1 MTSGIVVEDRRLPSF
16 LDGTAKNMLIGG
28 RWVPAQSG
36 KTFETVN
43 PATEQK
49 LGTVAAG
56 DRADVDSAVA
66 AAQRAFE
73 DRAWSRM
80 NPHERTRVLL
90 RLADAVEAHAA
101 ELAELETLDNGM
113 PYAFSSR
120 QVTGAATMLRYYAGW
135 PTKLFGTINPSDSD
149 ALSYTIRQP
158 VGVCAGII
166 PWNSAQST
174 AVWKIAPAL
183 ACGNTVVIK
192 PAEDASLAVL
202 RLGEILTEAG
212 LPDGVLNIVTGF
224 GETAGAAIAAHP
236 GIAKVTFTGSTA
248 VGKKIVEASAG
259 NLKRV
264 TLELG
269 GKSPHIV
276 FDDADVDAAAT
287 TAAAG
292 FCRNSG
298 QACVAGTRVF
308 VQERVY
314 DQFVETLTRRVEAF
328 KVGDPFAD
336 DTTMGPLA
344 SAAQFEKVT
353 SYLSLGKAAVG
364 KARTGGEA
372 FPGLGYFVPPTIFE
386 GVTNDMRIAREEI
399 FGPVAAV
406 IPFATEEDVL
416 SQANDTSYG
425 LAAAIATKSLS
436 RAHRVAR
443 ELDAGVVWVNTY
455 NELDPIFPFGGFKQS
470 GLGREHGEQ
479 SLDNFTETKS
489 VFIRL

>member
-1 MTSGIVVEDRRLPSF
+1 MTSEIVVEDRRLPKS
-16 LDGTAKNMLIGG
+16 LDGMPKGMLISG

-36 KTFETVN
+36 NTFESVN
-43 PATEQK
+43 PSTGQK
-49 LGTVAAG
+49 LATVAAG
-56 DRADVDSAVA
+56 DRADVDAAVA
-66 AAQRAFE
+66 AAQRAFK

-90 RLADAVEAHAA
+90 RLADAIEAHAA

-113 PYAFSSR
+113 PYAFSSHSAND
-120 QVTGAATMLRYYAGW
+120 QATVFRYYAGW
-135 PTKLFGTINPSDSD
+135 PTKLFGTTNPADDD

-166 PWNSAQST
+166 PWNTALSM

-224 GETAGAAIAAHP
+224 GETAGAAIASHP
-236 GIAKVTFTGSTA
+236 GIAKVAFTGSTA

-276 FDDADVDAAAT
+276 FDDADIDTAAAN
-287 TAAAG
+287 AAAG
-292 FCRNSG
+292 FCTLSG
-298 QACVAGTRVF
+298 QACVSGTRLF
-308 VQERVY
+308 VQEGVY
-314 DQFVETLTRRVEAF
+314 DRFVDALTKRVEAI
-328 KVGDPFAD
+328 KVGDPFAAG
-336 DTTMGPLA
+336 TTMGPLA

-353 SYLSLGKAAVG
+353 SYLSLGNESG
-364 KARTGGEA
+364 GTARTGGKA
-372 FPGLGYFVPPTIFE
+372 FPGPGYFVPPTIFE
-386 GVTNDMRIAREEI
+386 GVTNDMRIVREEI

-406 IPFATEEDVL
+406 MPFSSESDVIQ
-416 SQANDTSYG
+416 QANDTTYG
-425 LAAAIATKSLS
+425 LAAAIATKDLS
-436 RAHRVAR
+436 RAHRLAR

-470 GLGREHGEQ
+470 GLGREFGEQ
-479 SLDNFTETKS
+479 SLDNFTELKS